1 VYVNENA
8 RGEFP
13 ISSTQ
18 KHVVKKNTKARA
30 VSINQIMFWWFN
42 KAAETFS

>member
-1 VYVNENA
+1 MVDNITLLFNVVYVNENA

-18 KHVVKKNTKARA
+18 KHVVKKTQKQEQL
-30 VSINQIMFWWFN
+30 V
-42 KAAETFS
+42 